1 MEMRHQLPSVH
12 KARRTSSGLYHQRNT
27 EEVIAEWKTDNSLMV
42 AIRVPTL
49 CTVWP
54 QTQPSCVMLIQ
65 STGTTRDRENT
76 QGAAAHMGK
85 MNWRSRVS
93 SRNRGQR
100 RAESE
105 FTKVQ

>member
-1 MEMRHQLPSVH
+1 MRHQLPSVH

-27 EEVIAEWKTDNSLMV
+27 EEVIAEWKADNNSLTV
-42 AIRVPTL
+42 AIRVPTM

-76 QGAAAHMGK
+76 QGAAAHTGK
-85 MNWRSRVS
+85 MELEVKSVKQEQGTTKSR
-93 SRNRGQR
+93 
-100 RAESE
+100 
-105 FTKVQ
+105 K